1 MPGKMSYGALQG
13 LDPGSVVRNQE
24 RGTSGMRMIDPGS
37 VVREN
42 EMKTIDMPS
51 VVRSNEMRAID
62 PGSVVRESEMR
73 AIDMP
78 SVVRESEMGG
88 INPYTYENLMRLPS
102 GETVIQY
109 MADSAGLPV
118 EEVINQMKMGNIPQE
133 GMQMLFEEAFNIM
146 SAPKGGSAMDRYN
159 QRR

>member
-24 RGTSGMRMIDPGS
+24 RGTSGMRVIDPGS
-37 VVREN
+37 VVRSN

-62 PGSVVRESEMR
+62 PG
-73 AIDMP
+73 